1 MAANFSQR
9 GVALAIVVWFL
20 AAMSLLV
27 SGIVFQAKVDTR
39 MAQLHA
45 AKAKAVAAG
54 DGAIQLM
61 LANMQS
67 GKPDGF
73 DRAHRLPT
81 MEFEI
86 GDYPVT
92 VHLVPVAGLIDLN
105 GAAADIL
112 ALLFIAQGGL
122 DDADAQFLAG
132 NVVKWRTVA
141 GRKQAGTGRFA
152 AIEDLLRVDGVTRT
166 LLDGIRDSVAVS
178 RKTQGAVDWS
188 LAPASVLEVLALK
201 NPGRASSML
210 NEFQKRSGA
219 GNKNNRLGSAAGAS
233 AGAYRLDAIVSVGD
247 QQWLRRRWASA
258 GKTAGGLPWRYVRT
272 EAPRV
277 FLGSASGES

>member
-1 MAANFSQR
+1 MAANASQR

-27 SGIVFQAKVDTR
+27 SGIVFQARVDTR

-61 LANMQS
+61 LANLQS
-67 GKPDGF
+67 GNPDVF
-73 DRAHRLPT
+73 DPAHRLPQ
-81 MEFEI
+81 MDFEI

-92 VHLVPVAGLIDLN
+92 VKLVPVAGLIDLN
-105 GAAADIL
+105 GAPVDIL
-112 ALLFIAQGGL
+112 ALLFTARGGL

-132 NVVKWRTVA
+132 SVLKWRS
-141 GRKQAGTGRFA
+141 GSDRKQAGSARFA
-152 AIEDLLRVDGVTRT
+152 AIEDLLRVEGVSRT

-178 RKTQGAVDWS
+178 ATGHGGLDWS
-188 LAPASVLEVLALK
+188 VAPSSVFDILALK

-210 NEFQKRSGA
+210 NEFEKRAGE
-219 GNKNNRLGSAAGAS
+219 GNKNSRLGAVGS
-233 AGAYRLDAIVSVGD
+233 YRLDAIVNVGD
-247 QQWLRRRWASA
+247 QQWLRRRWASS
-258 GKTAGGLPWRYVRT
+258 GKTTGGLPWQFVRT

-277 FLGSASGES
+277 FLGAASDES